1 MSVVRL
7 STSSDKNCLH
17 KMSDFDTN
25 NNDMRLKPYRKDFT
39 YSYSCGVFPTIE
51 LITSRPDEVIKLIIT
66 EKGLSNS
73 GVQKLMTIAEEKNI
87 PYVIDNKTAERLYPK
102 ENNYAIGAFRKYG
115 GTLRSDKNHIVLVN
129 PSDKGNLGTIL
140 RTLTAFGIEDIAI
153 ITPAADI
160 YDPKVIRASMG
171 AVFKTRFQLFASF
184 EEYQNSLSDT
194 KKRDYYPFM
203 LNGQPLETAQKNPAN
218 VFSLIFGNEASG
230 LDDSFLNVGTPVRI
244 MHLATVDS
252 LNLTIAAAIGMYNF
266 TQGDFTK

>member
-1 MSVVRL
+1 
-7 STSSDKNCLH
+7 
-17 KMSDFDTN
+17 MSDFKTN

-51 LITSRPDEVIKLIIT
+51 LASSCPDEVIKLIIT

-73 GVQKLMTIAEEKNI
+73 GVQKLMTLAEKQNI

-102 ENNYAIGAFRKYG
+102 ENSYAIGAFRKYTC
-115 GTLRSDKNHIVLVN
+115 TLCSDKNHIVLVN

-153 ITPAADI
+153 ITPSADI

-171 AVFKTRFQLFASF
+171 AIFKIRFQMFDSF
-184 EEYQNSLSDT
+184 DSYKSSLEDT
-194 KKRDYYPFM
+194 VDRSYYPFM
-203 LNGQPLETAQKNPAN
+203 LNGQPLETAGKPQNG

-230 LDDSFLNVGTPVRI
+230 LDDSFLSVGTPVRI
-244 MHLATVDS
+244 MHLDTVDS
-252 LNLTIAAAIGMYNF
+252 LNLTIAAAIGIYNF
-266 TQGDFTK
+266 TQGDFQK

>member
-1 MSVVRL
+1 
-7 STSSDKNCLH
+7 
-17 KMSDFDTN
+17 MSDFKTQY
-25 NNDMRLKPYRKDFT
+25 NDMRLKPYRKDFT

-51 LITSRPDEVIKLIIT
+51 LITSCPDEVIKLIIT

-73 GVQKLMTIAEEKNI
+73 GVQKLMTLAEEKNI

-102 ENNYAIGAFRKYG
+102 ENSYAIGAFNKY
-115 GTLRSDKNHIVLVN
+115 TCTIRADKNHIVLVN

-160 YDPKVIRASMG
+160 FDPKVIRASMG
-171 AVFKTRFQLFASF
+171 AVFKTRFQMFSSF
-184 EEYQNSLSDT
+184 EEYQNSLKDT
-194 KKRDYYPFM
+194 VSRNYYPFM
-203 LNGQPLETAQKNPAN
+203 LNGQPLETATKPDNG

-244 MHLATVDS
+244 MHLDTVDS

-266 TQGDFTK
+266 TQGDFVK